1 MGFNN
6 DILIGLLPAFVFF
19 IIIPLGG
26 AFAVRH
32 RWRTFRRKVGEA
44 QSFTVLDYQSAH
56 HIHDDGETTSPAL
69 FFGRL
74 EGIQGQSG
82 IWLGSHGVSV
92 MLNLEEIPI
101 FLLPQ
106 SPSADASPPDATP
119 RIVMWKEMTALV
131 EGSRFFVAGVPRR
144 INGTLTFSSW
154 SGDKE
159 PPLVIMYDC
168 PDNIVLHRAM
178 WTGRQRNEYW
188 NHITPVSLIVGF
200 LAELLWVMQVFGENR
215 LYALVGVVAAII
227 PLLPLFP
234 PGVLG
239 YYAYRRLWRKGR
251 RIRATRDM
259 LLLQQRLETRQLAA
273 WKRHTTEAAVH
284 ELAALFVLIAG
295 MVANGFIAAVVLAVL
310 LR

>member
-1 MGFNN
+1 MGINN
-6 DILIGLLPAFVFF
+6 EILIGLLPAVIFF
-19 IIIPLGG
+19 IVVPLGG

-32 RWRTFRRKVGEA
+32 RWRTFRRKVGAA
-44 QSFTVLDYQSAH
+44 QSFTILDYQSAH
-56 HIHDDGETTSPAL
+56 HIEDEGNGATPAV

-106 SPSADASPPDATP
+106 SPAMDTSPPDATP

-131 EGSRFFVAGVPRR
+131 EGSRFFVAGIPRR
-144 INGTLTFSSW
+144 IGGTLTFSSW
-154 SGDKE
+154 AGDKE

-200 LAELLWVMQVFGENR
+200 LGELLWVMQVFGENR
-215 LYALVGVVAAII
+215 LYALLGVLAAII
-227 PLLPLFP
+227 PILPLIP

-239 YYAYRRLWRKGR
+239 YYGYRRLWRKGR
-251 RIRATRDM
+251 RIRAGRDM
-259 LLLQQRLETRQLAA
+259 LLLRKQQETGQQAA
-273 WKRHTTEAAVH
+273 WKRHTVQATVH
-284 ELAALFVLIAG
+284 ELAALFMLTGGIA
-295 MVANGFIAAVVLAVL
+295 VNGFIAAVVLAVL